1 MPFRTPANWF
11 RLLVGRLGIV
21 RRGSAQPDPYD
32 IVTPEERYNSRLLTL
47 EAPLSSLAL
56 GGVVNFFAL
65 FALQMGASNSVIGW
79 LTSGP
84 ALISLLWLAPS
95 GRLVQRSRSYAR
107 SMAVAALSHRVLLVA
122 LVLVPFLPR
131 EWRPWGVV
139 VLVSVASMPAT
150 IWGLAFQAACGEM
163 FDPRHMS
170 RLIGRRWAS
179 ANIANVVG
187 TLALGKL
194 VDVLPSPLSFQVL
207 FAGVGLITLFT
218 VWMILRLRLPPRDLL
233 EEGPAAAGEVIAGR
247 SLLNQLARYR
257 PFILYEVGILVGY
270 LALYAAIPLYRI
282 YWVRDLGATGA
293 WIGILTA
300 ALSTGATAGSLL
312 WGRWSR
318 PARDR
323 RNGLI
328 TTIGAMALYPLLTG
342 AFNLLAPQV
351 FVAVM
356 AGFFVG
362 GSDLILFNRTV
373 QVSPRKRRPTFLA
386 IHSIVASAAGFVGP
400 LVSAAL
406 ADSLGTRAVLFGV
419 AALGLVGALL
429 IYLLGWREMPDES
442 E

>member
-1 MPFRTPANWF
+1 MPTRTPANW
-11 RLLVGRLGIV
+11 VQVVVSRLGIV
-21 RRGSAQPDPYD
+21 RRGSAPPDPGD
-32 IVTPEERYNSRLLTL
+32 IVTPDERHNSKLLTL
-47 EAPLSSLAL
+47 EAPMTSLAL

-65 FALQMGASNSVIGW
+65 FAMQLGASNSVVGW
-79 LTSGP
+79 LTAGP
-84 ALISLLWLAPS
+84 ALISLLWLVPS
-95 GRLVQRSRSYAR
+95 GRLIQRSRSYAH
-107 SMAVAALSHRVLLVA
+107 SLAVAAFSHRVLLIA
-122 LVLVPFLPR
+122 LVLVPFLPSQ
-131 EWRPWGVV
+131 WRPWGVV

-150 IWGLAFQAACGEM
+150 MWGLAFQAACGEM

-179 ANIANVVG
+179 ANIANVIG

-194 VDVLPSPLSFQVL
+194 IDVLPSPLSFQVL

-233 EEGPAAAGEVIAGR
+233 EEGPAAAGEATADR
-247 SLLNQLARYR
+247 SLLSQLRR
-257 PFILYEVGILVGY
+257 HRSFILYEVGILVGY
-270 LALYAAIPLYRI
+270 LALYAAMPLYRI
-282 YWVRDLGATGA
+282 YWVRDLGAAGA

-300 ALSTGATAGSLL
+300 ALSIGATAGSLL

-318 PARDR
+318 PGRDR
-323 RNGLI
+323 RNGLVAGL
-328 TTIGAMALYPLLTG
+328 GAMALYPLLTG
-342 AFNLLAPQV
+342 TFSTLAPQI
-351 FVAVM
+351 FVVAL

-386 IHSIVASAAGFVGP
+386 IHSIVVSTAGFAGP

-419 AALGLVGALL
+419 AALGLIGALL
-429 IYLLGWREMPDES
+429 IYLLGWGEAKS
-442 E
+442 